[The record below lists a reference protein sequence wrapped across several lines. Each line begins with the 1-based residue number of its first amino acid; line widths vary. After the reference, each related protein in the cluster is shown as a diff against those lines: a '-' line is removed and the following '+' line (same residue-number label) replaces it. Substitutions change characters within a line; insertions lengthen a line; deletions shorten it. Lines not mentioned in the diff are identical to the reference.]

1 MVVNCVLLNWWLS
14 TTVGILFLYGA
25 PPQNRVCWD
34 GLLQKSK
41 TLKMDT
47 FLIQIVQLMSA
58 AEKEFDSGH
67 DKKACVLHGAQ
78 QLLHDSDLVVDTTVI
93 DGFIDVVCMM
103 SRNKAMLQPLTRGC
117 RTCFQ

>member
-1 MVVNCVLLNWWLS
+1 MD
-14 TTVGILFLYGA
+14 IFL
-25 PPQNRVCWD
+25 V
-34 GLLQKSK
+34 K
-41 TLKMDT
+41 
-47 FLIQIVQLMSA
+47 IVQLMSD